1 MTIHNF
7 VCNYLILGL
16 DSNEI
21 SVVFCY
27 EKKPT
32 TDVQENEIPNRS
44 KSPIIITRSRKIEP
58 RRPPGVKWV
67 LQAAECGVSGDRYY
81 CASVVTDLQAADTD
95 PVRRPA
101 PLNINQPYP

>member
-1 MTIHNF
+1 MK
-7 VCNYLILGL
+7 YLWC
-16 DSNEI
+16 
-21 SVVFCY
+21 SVM
-27 EKKPT
+27 KKT
-32 TDVQENEIPNRS
+32 TTAVQENEIPNRS

-58 RRPPGVKWV
+58 RWPPGVKWV

-101 PLNINQPYP
+101 PLNINQRSP